1 MSARFHPY
9 LCGRNAAEWLIY
21 MKKIFCCAVIALIGV
36 IYSIALMVMAT
47 INNVYSGDA
56 VPGLWGLIR
65 GYGAVRPLILSLVIV
80 AVGIAVCIWGMLE
93 KKK

>member
-1 MSARFHPY
+1 
-9 LCGRNAAEWLIY
+9 
-21 MKKIFCCAVIALIGV
+21 
-36 IYSIALMVMAT
+36 MAT

>member
-1 MSARFHPY
+1 
-9 LCGRNAAEWLIY
+9 
-21 MKKIFCCAVIALIGV
+21 MKKIFCGAVIALIGV

-65 GYGAVRPLILSLVIV
+65 GYRRSHRR
-80 AVGIAVCIWGMLE
+80 
-93 KKK
+93 

>member
-1 MSARFHPY
+1 
-9 LCGRNAAEWLIY
+9 
-21 MKKIFCCAVIALIGV
+21 MKKIFCGAVIALIGV

-47 INNVYSGDA
+47 INNVHGGDA
-56 VPGLWGLIR
+56 APGLWGLIQ
-65 GYGAVRPLILSLVIV
+65 GYGAVLPLTLSLAVV

>member
-1 MSARFHPY
+1 
-9 LCGRNAAEWLIY
+9 
-21 MKKIFCCAVIALIGV
+21 MKKIFGGAVIALIGV

>member
-1 MSARFHPY
+1 
-9 LCGRNAAEWLIY
+9 
-21 MKKIFCCAVIALIGV
+21 MKKIFCGAVIALIGA

-47 INNVYSGDA
+47 INNVYRGDA
-56 VPGLWGLIR
+56 APGLWGLIQ
-65 GYGAVRPLILSLVIV
+65 GYGAVLPLVLSLAVV

>member
-1 MSARFHPY
+1 
-9 LCGRNAAEWLIY
+9 
-21 MKKIFCCAVIALIGV
+21 MKKIFCGAVIALIGV

-56 VPGLWGLIR
+56 VTGLWELIR

>member
-1 MSARFHPY
+1 M
-9 LCGRNAAEWLIY
+9 E
-21 MKKIFCCAVIALIGV
+21 KIFCGAVIALIGV

-65 GYGAVRPLILSLVIV
+65 GYGAVRPLILMRITLGPTTADFASHSRR
-80 AVGIAVCIWGMLE
+80 AT
-93 KKK
+93 

>member
-1 MSARFHPY
+1 MKVKRY
-9 LCGRNAAEWLIY
+9 CNDMEDLY
-21 MKKIFCCAVIALIGV
+21 KKIFCGAVIALIGA

-47 INNVYSGDA
+47 INGVYSGNA
-56 VPGLWGLIR
+56 APGLWGLIQ
-65 GYGAVRPLILSLVIV
+65 GYGAVLPLVLSLAVV

>member
-21 MKKIFCCAVIALIGV
+21 MKKIFCGAVIALIGV

-47 INNVYSGDA
+47 INNVYSGDVA
-56 VPGLWGLIR
+56 PGLWGLIR
-65 GYGAVRPLILSLVIV
+65 GYGAVRPLILSLAVV
-80 AVGIAVCIWGMLE
+80 AVGIAVCIWGMVE

>member
-1 MSARFHPY
+1 
-9 LCGRNAAEWLIY
+9 
-21 MKKIFCCAVIALIGV
+21 MKKIFCGAVIALIGV

-47 INNVYSGDA
+47 INNVSSGDVA
-56 VPGLWGLIR
+56 PGLWALIR
-65 GYGAVRPLILSLVIV
+65 GYGAVRPLTLSLAVV

>member
-1 MSARFHPY
+1 
-9 LCGRNAAEWLIY
+9 
-21 MKKIFCCAVIALIGV
+21 MKKIFCGAVIALIGV

-47 INNVYSGDA
+47 INNVYSGDVA
-56 VPGLWGLIR
+56 PGLGALIR
-65 GYGAVRPLILSLVIV
+65 GYGAVCPLILSLVIV

>member
-1 MSARFHPY
+1 
-9 LCGRNAAEWLIY
+9 
-21 MKKIFCCAVIALIGV
+21 MKKIFCGAVIALIGV

-47 INNVYSGDA
+47 INDVYSGDTA
-56 VPGLWGLIR
+56 PGLWALIR
-65 GYGAVRPLILSLVIV
+65 GYGAVLPLVLSLAVV

>member
-1 MSARFHPY
+1 
-9 LCGRNAAEWLIY
+9 
-21 MKKIFCCAVIALIGV
+21 MKKIFCGAVIALIGV

-56 VPGLWGLIR
+56 GPGLWALIQ
-65 GYGAVRPLILSLVIV
+65 GYGAVRPLVLSLAVV
-80 AVGIAVCIWGMLE
+80 VVGIAVCIWGMVE